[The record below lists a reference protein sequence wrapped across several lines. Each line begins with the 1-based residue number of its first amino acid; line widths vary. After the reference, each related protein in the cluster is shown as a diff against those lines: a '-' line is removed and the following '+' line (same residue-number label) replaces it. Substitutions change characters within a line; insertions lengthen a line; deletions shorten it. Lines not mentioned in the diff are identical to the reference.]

1 MSSSHG
7 NLLSLVPSSNVVF
20 DSADSL
26 AETIDSRRVEVNFDL
41 RPPPLRDCSTPA
53 TSEPRKEKQGKKP
66 LSLTEKKKSPSI
78 AKSPPGIEATKC
90 QSDERDREDQG
101 AYEWLSFVRRKK
113 PEQTS
118 HKKRLPSNARLTNV
132 HNEVDPAVVQLDRC
146 KAISGATMKSSP
158 KETVYALLK
167 ITHRYV
173 TEVDLWSIWRS
184 CLLNRLRR
192 ILYVEDLS
200 FISWEVVGQDVKW
213 NCQRVGTSGIVKPRT
228 DREDFSGY
236 VMRLM
241 RYLEQFPFPSGTSNV
256 IIYKDKQEV
265 NVFKTVCSRLS
276 RDSPL
281 LSVAEASALIHV
293 ISWCK
298 ERDTSKN
305 IPDTQHSI
313 HRSSLHI
320 ETEFTED
327 APRSRVV
334 PRPLSTAISQR
345 ILSTSSGNSS
355 CSSFGEHLEPAVVTS
370 NNPMRGSNRKNLQ
383 VLAENVTM
391 GTSALMKRLDEM
403 CLESHSN
410 EEMTESIE
418 LPDFTEFAPEQSQSS
433 PGYSSASI
441 SSYKTANTTT
451 LIAGVNEEF
460 VSKPSQ
466 VSFEAL
472 ALILLTLPPSRR
484 RRLHHLIR
492 FMNKIAANH
501 CLQLDEHHSNRYAVL
516 KGLSGSIISLG
527 VGPSSLSPS
536 QSIYLVTILLDYE
549 NEIFTVP
556 DGLLVDVDIAIRERQ
571 RERVIPAE
579 PYTECSSK
587 PTNSVQFCEPIQVE
601 DYDNQ
606 QRYLEENLLELLE
619 QICSDENLTIS
630 EKRKRLKKVR
640 FIFSNL

>member
-1 MSSSHG
+1 M
-7 NLLSLVPSSNVVF
+7 
-20 DSADSL
+20 
-26 AETIDSRRVEVNFDL
+26 IDL
-41 RPPPLRDCSTPA
+41 
-53 TSEPRKEKQGKKP
+53 
-66 LSLTEKKKSPSI
+66 
-78 AKSPPGIEATKC
+78 
-90 QSDERDREDQG
+90 
-101 AYEWLSFVRRKK
+101 
-113 PEQTS
+113 
-118 HKKRLPSNARLTNV
+118 
-132 HNEVDPAVVQLDRC
+132 AVVVAGDL
-146 KAISGATMKSSP
+146 A
-158 KETVYALLK
+158 

-305 IPDTQHSI
+305 IPDTQREYLMFSSHTRCLCNLVLSNMSTRIIIKQPEGVQLSQLVYRRIITLNVVALRRVVAIIRTDSI

-630 EKRKRLKKVR
+630 EKRKRLKKFKKTHPSVYAKR
-640 FIFSNL
+640 FPSPEITAPRRKERENRFLSKLFGR